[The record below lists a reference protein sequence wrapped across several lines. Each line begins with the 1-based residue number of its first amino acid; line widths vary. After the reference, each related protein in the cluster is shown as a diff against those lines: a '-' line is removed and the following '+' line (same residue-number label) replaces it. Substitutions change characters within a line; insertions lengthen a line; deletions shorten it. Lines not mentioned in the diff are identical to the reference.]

1 MVSLAEA
8 KLEIEELQMKV
19 SDVKLSYH
27 DIRQVEYSITR
38 IGNALARM
46 TGSPEV
52 QQAIDNLNRLIS
64 TIRMAQA
71 TLHAFEIAEGP
82 IGWLFFAA
90 SAIGTAIVTYD
101 AMRGL

>member
-8 KLEIEELQMKV
+8 KREIDELQAKV
-19 SDVKLSYH
+19 SEVGLSAH
-27 DIRQVEYSITR
+27 DIRQVEYSITK

-52 QQAIDNLNRLIS
+52 QRAIDDLNRLIM